1 MKIRTRLTAS
11 LAAMVILV
19 AAVDILAVW
28 PYRLVVSSSERTAAV
43 DAAALA
49 VMRVNANIYA
59 FRDRLTAAT
68 TGADVRRLASEAAAL
83 RDQFEVDIDHAES
96 LIAVSTPL
104 AGDAATRGALTAVKV
119 QFPGQINRV
128 VALAAAGDWPAAR
141 LRLTYDVAWLIN
153 ISSTA
158 VHGVETAVAG
168 ERAAAYSRA
177 ERARQLFVVLMIATV
192 VALLISI
199 GLAWSTTRAITR
211 PLAVLEVGAHALARG
226 DFQHRVAVIGTHEFA
241 DLGTAFNYAA
251 SRIDGLFAER
261 ERAAEQLRQSRAE
274 LAHATRVT
282 TMGELTASIAHEIR
296 QPMTAVMTDV
306 QTCLLWLSR
315 DEPEITE
322 AKAAAAR
329 AVNGVSRATEIIS
342 RIRSLFKKDDYRREP
357 LDVNVLVEEMAG
369 LLRSQAQLY
378 GVSIQTSL
386 DRELPQVPAD
396 RIQVMQALLNL
407 MLNGIE
413 AMRETS
419 GTLLVT
425 SRVDHGAVLVSVSD
439 TGVGL
444 PQDSADHLFKPF
456 FTTKTE
462 GTGMGLSISRS
473 IVEAHGGRLWAQTGA
488 SRGAT
493 FCFTLPSCRTP
504 DRIRSADPSGS
515 HE

>member
-1 MKIRTRLTAS
+1 M
-11 LAAMVILV
+11 
-19 AAVDILAVW
+19 
-28 PYRLVVSSSERTAAV
+28 
-43 DAAALA
+43 
-49 VMRVNANIYA
+49 
-59 FRDRLTAAT
+59 
-68 TGADVRRLASEAAAL
+68 
-83 RDQFEVDIDHAES
+83 
-96 LIAVSTPL
+96 
-104 AGDAATRGALTAVKV
+104 
-119 QFPGQINRV
+119 
-128 VALAAAGDWPAAR
+128 
-141 LRLTYDVAWLIN
+141 
-153 ISSTA
+153 
-158 VHGVETAVAG
+158 
-168 ERAAAYSRA
+168 
-177 ERARQLFVVLMIATV
+177 
-192 VALLISI
+192 
-199 GLAWSTTRAITR
+199 
-211 PLAVLEVGAHALARG
+211 
-226 DFQHRVAVIGTHEFA
+226 
-241 DLGTAFNYAA
+241 
-251 SRIDGLFAER
+251 
-261 ERAAEQLRQSRAE
+261 
-274 LAHATRVT
+274 
-282 TMGELTASIAHEIR
+282 
-296 QPMTAVMTDV
+296 
-306 QTCLLWLSR
+306 
-315 DEPEITE
+315 
-322 AKAAAAR
+322 
-329 AVNGVSRATEIIS
+329 
-342 RIRSLFKKDDYRREP
+342 FKKDDYRREP

-425 SRVDHGAVLVSVSD
+425 SGVDHGAVLVSVSD

-504 DRIRSADPSGS
+504 DRIRSADPSES